1 MTLSKR
7 STGLQSMVRWL
18 SRIRTQVISFL
29 RYVFSKRGEKDMAT
43 EKVTFSSSNNAINTF
58 FTTQKVNLPTK
69 LYQDLLVFLSK
80 ACTYEEEERRVR
92 PSLIIGHNLLD
103 KQVKSIVQAD
113 IIVLAKDK
121 VEKTHLSK
129 RLKSMLPFCNNGWRV
144 FINLDNEILTY
155 GIMRNFNG
163 PSGFSIDDILT
174 NMPTVD
180 KESLAVNFV
189 LIDVASNFEIL
200 LKGNV
205 DSCTIDFRL
214 NDDNAEAETHARFC
228 HDLLS
233 AYKGDISRIATAYRK
248 TVDLFP
254 QKLHGSICLLIK
266 HDHVLPDNIL
276 KDGIFLDAPIDIF
289 PILAED
295 LNERQSNHT
304 ISHTIA
310 SHEKYHAYTG
320 LLLEMLNID
329 GITIVD
335 NKGRIRAYNVFVSPD
350 VAGAENLSGGAR
362 KRAAN
367 YLKRQNNLGYIGVYF
382 QSQDGMSTY
391 ERMESNE

>member
-1 MTLSKR
+1 M
-7 STGLQSMVRWL
+7 
-18 SRIRTQVISFL
+18 FC
-29 RYVFSKRGEKDMAT
+29 KRGEKDMAS
-43 EKVTFSSSNNAINTF
+43 EKVTFSSNNYAINAF
-58 FTTQKVNLPTK
+58 FATQKVALPK
-69 LYQDLLVFLSK
+69 RLYQDLLVFLSK
-80 ACTYEEEERRVR
+80 ACTYEEEERRIR

-113 IIVLAKDK
+113 IVVLAEDQ

-144 FINLDNEILTY
+144 FLNLDNEILTY

-174 NMPTVD
+174 NMSTVD
-180 KESLAVNFV
+180 KESLSVSFV

-205 DSCTIDFRL
+205 DRCTIDFRL
-214 NDDNAEAETHARFC
+214 NDENTETETHARFC
-228 HDLLS
+228 EDLLS
-233 AYKGDISRIATAYRK
+233 AHEGDIARVATAFRK
-248 TVDLFP
+248 TVNLFP

-266 HDHVLPDNIL
+266 HDHVLPDDIL
-276 KDGIFLDAPIDIF
+276 KDGIFLSDPIDIF

-295 LNERQSNHT
+295 LNEKQSNHT

-329 GITIVD
+329 GITVVD

-350 VAGAENLSGGAR
+350 VTDAANLSGGAR

-367 YLKRQNNLGYIGVYF
+367 YLKKQNNSDYIGVYF

-391 ERMESNE
+391 ERVDSYE